1 MKLSST
7 LFPLTEKT
15 NGTSSQKLSKLSY
28 NYLNTLSRPRILQI
42 KKDGEI
48 MVFYLFLFF
57 FLEKYFYREKP
68 QENFKRFG
76 YQ

>member
-7 LFPLTEKT
+7 LLPLTDQKT
-15 NGTSSQKLSKLSY
+15 IGTSSQKLSKLSY
-28 NYLNTLSRPRILQI
+28 NYINTLSRPRILQI

-48 MVFYLFLFF
+48 MVFLYFIFF
-57 FLEKYFYREKP
+57 KYFLREKP

-76 YQ
+76 YP